1 MADEPVIAPGAADLA
16 AARAAIV
23 EPLQRVLSWVL
34 GHAEPS
40 TGALIC
46 REHGVEH
53 TGKSAGAV
61 VLATELARHAPEGD
75 RDRLFEA
82 ARAQCAR
89 IAGRLEREGDS
100 TCFTFRPGRHDPY
113 NCSNSVIDGGACSDA
128 LATFVLAF
136 GDRLPA
142 EERER
147 YVHASV
153 LHAQTYLRYAIVDK
167 GVPAQCAWAMTGAAQ
182 AYRLSG
188 HEVLRFA
195 CEVGEERIA
204 ARQHGDGSFPYHPLD
219 WGAAHPGAG
228 DASAYYQSRVT
239 AFMSFAL
246 ESAMGA
252 EAGAAA
258 DTSAAAALDFLH
270 GLVGPDGIKVG
281 SVEAKPWYW
290 GAEYEVAS
298 HPFDIAA
305 FAVEWR
311 RTRAPRAAE
320 AMRAS
325 WRSWLFHLKASGE
338 PQSHLPGLHG
348 ERPRTKSYQCPF
360 FWAAHAC
367 WIARSIPELS
377 EALASEVR
385 DPAPPRGWRIFGD
398 VDVARLDTEDVVAW
412 IRGARPAGNRSHG
425 SPAGG
430 LLRVYSHATG
440 GDLYQAPYFERRSP
454 ANWSG
459 SAGGF
464 NPARGWRSGGADL
477 RFSTWIAR
485 TRVRAGEGMAALGAP
500 FQALRRSVASF
511 ASSAVSTAFVRDAR
525 LHGPSGG
532 EVGLDSGLAFRDGSP
547 AGGRFERRFRR
558 VGEALEVEER
568 VGDPGHARGLWFR
581 PPLGATV
588 LVDEPEHIRYRFGRG
603 SDEGTV

>member
-1 MADEPVIAPGAADLA
+1 MPEAPMTAAPPAGDD

-23 EPLQRVLSWVL
+23 EPLQRVLGWML
-34 GHAEPS
+34 EHADPK

-46 REHGVEH
+46 RQHGIEH

-61 VLATELARHAPEGD
+61 VLATELARFAPEAD
-75 RDRLFEA
+75 RDRLFEV
-82 ARAQCAR
+82 ARAQCGR

-100 TCFTFRPGRHDPY
+100 ACFTFRPGRHDPY

-147 YVHASV
+147 LAHASV

-188 HEVLRFA
+188 HEVLRYA
-195 CEVGEERIA
+195 CVVGEQRIA
-204 ARQHGDGSFPYHPLD
+204 GRQRRDGSFPYHPED

-239 AFMSFAL
+239 AFMAFAL
-246 ESAMGA
+246 EAALGS

-258 DTSAAAALDFLH
+258 DASAAEAFDFLH
-270 GLVGPDGIKVG
+270 GLAGPDGIKVG

-305 FAVEWR
+305 FAAEWR

-325 WRSWLFHLKASGE
+325 WRSWLSHLKANGE

-348 ERPRTKSYQCPF
+348 ERARSNSYQCPF

-367 WIARSIPELS
+367 WIARSIPELAD
-377 EALASEVR
+377 ALASEVR
-385 DPAPPRGWRIFGD
+385 DPAPPSGWRHFPD
-398 VDVARLDTEDVVAW
+398 VDLARLDTDDVVAW
-412 IRGARPAGNRSHG
+412 VRGARPTGNRSHG

-440 GDLYQAPYFERRSP
+440 GDLYQAPYLERRAP

-464 NPARGWRSGGADL
+464 SLARGWRSGAADL

-485 TRVRAGEGMAALGAP
+485 TRVRAGAGAAALGAP
-500 FQALRRSVASF
+500 LQALRRSVASF
-511 ASSAVSTAFVRDAR
+511 ASSAVGTAFVRDAR
-525 LHGPSGG
+525 LQGPTGG
-532 EVGLDSGLAFRDGSP
+532 EVGLVCGLAFRDGSA
-547 AGGRFERRFRR
+547 AGGRFERRFRQ

-568 VGDPGHARGLWFR
+568 LRDPGRARGLWFR
-581 PPLGATV
+581 APLGATV
-588 LVDEPEHIRYRFGRG
+588 LEDEPEHIRYRFGRG
-603 SDEGTV
+603 ADEGTV